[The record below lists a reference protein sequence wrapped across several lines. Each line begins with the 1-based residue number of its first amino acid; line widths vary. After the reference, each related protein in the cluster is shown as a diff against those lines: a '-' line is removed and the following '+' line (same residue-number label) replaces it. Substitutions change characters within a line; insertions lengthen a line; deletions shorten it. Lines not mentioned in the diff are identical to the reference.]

1 MGHVTGQALIMGLLS
16 SEESRTLP
24 LIGPPRVTRL
34 QGAVLLPKG
43 IGGGAGG
50 TDQSHFMVYLP
61 QVFTDVTYCVSAR
74 VLGNRYKS
82 KETH

>member
-1 MGHVTGQALIMGLLS
+1 MGHVIGQALIMGSLS
-16 SEESRTLP
+16 SAEIRTLP
-24 LIGPPRVTRL
+24 LIGAPRVTRL
-34 QGAVLLPKG
+34 KGAVLLPKG

-50 TDQSHFMVYLP
+50 ADQSHFMVYLP
-61 QVFTDVTYCVSAR
+61 QVFTNITYCVSAT